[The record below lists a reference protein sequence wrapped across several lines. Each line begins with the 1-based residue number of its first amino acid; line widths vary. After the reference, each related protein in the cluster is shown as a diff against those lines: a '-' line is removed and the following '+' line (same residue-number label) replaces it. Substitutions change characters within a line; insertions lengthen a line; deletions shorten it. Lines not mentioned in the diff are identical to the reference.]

1 MHYKV
6 LATSQELLPCADV
19 GLNITSETISFGVI
33 PNNCPT
39 ECYFILTS
47 CLIFSLQ
54 GRQRSAATNGKGHL
68 NPSRNNSPVVRQIT
82 DFYFLSRL
90 QSICAY
96 LSSCLIH
103 FHVCLKYVMCTL

>member
-6 LATSQELLPCADV
+6 LASSQEPLPCADV

-33 PNNCPT
+33 PKNCPSK
-39 ECYFILTS
+39 CYFILTNG
-47 CLIFSLQ
+47 LIFHF
-54 GRQRSAATNGKGHL
+54 RVQRFAATNGKEHL
-68 NPSRNNSPVVRQIT
+68 NPTRKTSPVVSRIT
-82 DFYFLSRL
+82 AVYFLSRL

-103 FHVCLKYVMCTL
+103 FHVC